1 MAQPHSCQLQ
11 ARLVATAPAAD
22 DRTHPKEVEATPT
35 MEMVTAEAAALPAGP
50 LAEAEAEAAETVT
63 PVGRHR
69 GENLM
74 TKGRRPRGEDLPVAI
89 LLLLM
94 IRAEDP
100 HQTLDASE
108 SSTARTHTR
117 LSRGRR
123 RPTRSLSAHCLPQ

>member
-22 DRTHPKEVEATPT
+22 DGTHPKEVEATPT

-63 PVGRHR
+63 PEGHHR

-74 TKGRRPRGEDLPVAI
+74 TTGPHRGGEDLPAAI
-89 LLLLM
+89 LLLPM

-100 HQTLDASE
+100 IRPSTLPNLRPLG
-108 SSTARTHTR
+108 RTR
-117 LSRGRR
+117 
-123 RPTRSLSAHCLPQ
+123 A